1 MRWLDDSEPQTE
13 AAKRWHDSIKT
24 SFLKRR
30 KPAQFLA
37 ACKAAENLENTRARA
52 RAGEI
57 ATTLLG
63 FRAAKIGT
71 DDPFLF
77 GYARSLIDDKY
88 IGSGDLLLALL
99 RSSLY
104 GRDDPEAPVA
114 TGYTGFPS
122 CEERIFNML
131 MQVYSTNNIPTAP
144 LEIWNLVQA
153 IYRWLKAVGEYE
165 VVKQLEGGGLHSV
178 DANTFGIYEALG
190 KLAIAVFD
198 NVNMRVVMK
207 QDWWKKYRSVV
218 TTELVNFDT
227 HILQWMNSPFA
238 GRLRMVTGS
247 VPFIALD
254 KNGEP
259 MWTDQQILDAIQE
272 IPVIPSRAAAFVW
285 LNAAL
290 AARPLTDDM
299 TIYGYLHGRS
309 PNDVQMQISDLL
321 VASFDCLT
329 NAMLRKESRQ
339 DVRIIQSFLCNKV
352 PSIISMLSRSI
363 APPMTAESCIQMT
376 LIPGGHISM
385 DPLPPITPG
394 ANEIRDRL
402 KGTRLDFLQA
412 CALHGLV
419 TESTIGS
426 ILQEAIALPRVTK
439 YNKDSLVAQCAN
451 NISRLEN
458 LIEDLDA
465 LQGNAGAIAN
475 CIVET
480 VTNLCMA
487 KDTMSLKS
495 VCNWL
500 IKKVSRIDIVM
511 IYAQPGM
518 LLLSLCTLLNDW
530 IHDQEQTEFTPS
542 YEEFASILLFVLTV
556 IHRYDLKSADIGI
569 LPESFVAQ
577 LLNDMSISR
586 PIGEL
591 SAEQTSQ
598 LGKWIEG
605 LYAVDEHGE
614 TSGIGDDVMRQCSP
628 QAFYQLVP
636 TLFEQSILACRS
648 NALSIKTFKGG
659 LELLLEPFLL
669 PSLIMGLRWLAEHSW
684 EDHNDTEVLVQILDK
699 LLNLP
704 KSSPAE
710 TRAMH
715 FAILAMVATPLYESL
730 QELLRK
736 QPERKKATELS
747 QTLKSHLYQQRTLS
761 RQKHELDE
769 IFQKDGSVQNRIRH
783 SIQELVTWSS
793 TPSNPPN
800 PPPRYTYKEFALACQ
815 LLDGETLRDV
825 LVQEVAQSPNVST
838 ALDVC
843 SSLVSAPVPAP
854 LATQQQSHPNCVTSR
869 LRNSIALVAADI
881 QSVKR
886 KEVSEAEALVRLC
899 RRVEAQLAVVQIPA
913 MAMPMQPMQDQTAAD
928 QMMQELGLDL
938 AGNGDGTSVD
948 ATINQN
954 DLTGLEQQ
962 LDLSNPTNED
972 LANMAVSNSA
982 MDIDQSQL
990 LSDMDFTL
998 SSAQNGNQQGGQQNQ
1013 EEDIFAG
1020 LDMGGMSGMDDLG
1033 DLGDD
1038 FNFG

>member
-1 MRWLDDSEPQTE
+1 MRWLEEPKPETE
-13 AAKRWHDSIKT
+13 ATKRWHETIKA

-30 KPAQFLA
+30 KPEQFLA
-37 ACKAAENLENTRARA
+37 ACKASEGSQERPARA
-52 RAGEI
+52 KAGEI
-57 ATTLLG
+57 ATTLLA
-63 FRAAKIGT
+63 FRATRTGA

-77 GYARSLIDDKY
+77 SYARGLINEKY
-88 IGSGDLLLALL
+88 FGSGDLLLALL
-99 RSSLY
+99 KSSHY
-104 GRDDPEAPVA
+104 GRDDPEGPFA

-122 CEERIFNML
+122 CEERVFNML
-131 MQVYSTNNIPTAP
+131 IQMYTTTNIPTAP
-144 LEIWNLVQA
+144 LEIWSLVQG
-153 IYRWLKAVGEYE
+153 IYRWLKAVSDYE
-165 VVKQLEGGGLHSV
+165 VVKQLEGGGLHTV
-178 DANTFGIYEALG
+178 DATTFGIYEALG

-198 NVNMRVVMK
+198 NVNMREVMK
-207 QDWWKKYRSVV
+207 QEWWKKYREVV

-227 HILQWMNSPFA
+227 HILQWMSSPFA

-247 VPFIALD
+247 VPFIALG

-259 MWTDQQILDAIQE
+259 MWTDQQILDSIPE

-290 AARPLTDDM
+290 VARPLTDDM
-299 TIYGYLHGRS
+299 TIYSYLHGRS

-321 VASFDCLT
+321 VATFDCLT

-352 PSIISMLSRSI
+352 PHIIAMLSRSI

-376 LIPGGHISM
+376 LIPGGHITM

-394 ANEIRDRL
+394 ANEIRDSL
-402 KGTRLDFLQA
+402 KGARLEFLQA

-419 TESTIGS
+419 SEGAISS
-426 ILQEAIALPRVTK
+426 ILQESIALPRVTK
-439 YNKDSLVAQCAN
+439 LNKDSLVAQCAN

-458 LIEDLDA
+458 HIEDLDA
-465 LQGNAGAIAN
+465 FQGNAGAIAN

-480 VTNLCMA
+480 ITNLCMS

-495 VCNWL
+495 VCNWM

-511 IYAQPGM
+511 IFAQPGM
-518 LLLSLCTLLNDW
+518 LLLPLCTLLNDW

-542 YEEFASILLFVLTV
+542 YEEFASILLFALTV
-556 IHRYDLKSADIGI
+556 IHRYDLNGADIGI
-569 LPESFVAQ
+569 LPDSFMAK
-577 LLNDMSISR
+577 LLDDMSISK
-586 PIGEL
+586 PPNEL
-591 SAEQTSQ
+591 SPEQASQ

-648 NALSIKTFKGG
+648 NSLAIKTFKGG

-684 EDHNDTEVLVQILDK
+684 EDHNDTEVLLQILDK

-704 KSSPAE
+704 KSSPPE

-715 FAILAMVATPLYESL
+715 FAILSMVATPLYESL
-730 QELLRK
+730 QELLRR
-736 QPERKKATELS
+736 QPDKKKAADLS
-747 QTLKSHLYQQRTLS
+747 QVLRAHLYQQRTLS

-769 IFQKDGSVQNRIRH
+769 IYQKDGSVQNRIRR
-783 SIQELVTWSS
+783 SIGELVTWSS

-800 PPPRYTYKEFALACQ
+800 PPPRFTYKEFALGCQ
-815 LLDGETLRDV
+815 LLDGESLRDV
-825 LVQEVAQSPNVST
+825 MVQELSQSPNMST
-838 ALDVC
+838 GLDVC
-843 SSLVSAPVPAP
+843 TSLVCAPAP
-854 LATQQQSHPNCVTSR
+854 APMAAQQQSHPNCITSR

-881 QSVKR
+881 QSVKN
-886 KEVSEAEALVRLC
+886 KEVAEAEALVRLC
-899 RRVEAQLAVVQIPA
+899 RRVEAQLAVVQIPP
-913 MAMPMQPMQDQTAAD
+913 MAMPIQQIQDQTAAD

-938 AGNGDGTSVD
+938 PANGDGTKVD
-948 ATINQN
+948 AAMNQT

-972 LANMAVSNSA
+972 LANMAVDTGA

-990 LSDMDFTL
+990 LSEMDFTL
-998 SSAQNGNQQGGQQNQ
+998 SSAQNNGQQQNQ

-1020 LDMGGMSGMDDLG
+1020 LDMGGMGGMDDLG

>member
-1 MRWLDDSEPQTE
+1 MPN
-13 AAKRWHDSIKT
+13 
-24 SFLKRR
+24 
-30 KPAQFLA
+30 QFLA
-37 ACKAAENLENTRARA
+37 ACKASESSQTRQTKAK
-52 RAGEI
+52 AGEI
-57 ATTLLG
+57 ATALLA
-63 FRAAKIGT
+63 FRSSKVGA

-77 GYARSLIDDKY
+77 PYARGLINEKY
-88 IGSGDLLLALL
+88 IGSGDLLFALL

-114 TGYTGFPS
+114 TGYTGMPS
-122 CEERIFNML
+122 CEERIFTIL
-131 MQVYSTNNIPTAP
+131 MQMYSTTHIPTAP
-144 LEIWNLVQA
+144 LEIWSLVQT
-153 IYRWLKAVGEYE
+153 IYRWLKAVNDYE
-165 VVKQLEGGGLHSV
+165 VVKQLEGGGLHTV
-178 DANTFGIYEALG
+178 DAITFGSYEALG

-198 NVNMRVVMK
+198 NASMREVMK
-207 QDWWKKYRSVV
+207 QQWWKEHRAAV

-227 HILQWMNSPFA
+227 HILQWMNSQFA

-247 VPFIALD
+247 VPFIPLD

-259 MWTDQQILDAIQE
+259 QWTDQQILDSIPE

-290 AARPLTDDM
+290 VARPLTDDM
-299 TIYGYLHGRS
+299 TVYSYLHGRS
-309 PNDVQMQISDLL
+309 PNDVQMQVSDLL

-352 PSIISMLSRSI
+352 PHIISMLSRSI

-385 DPLPPITPG
+385 DPLAPITPG
-394 ANEIRDRL
+394 ANQIRDSL
-402 KGTRLDFLQA
+402 KGARLEFLQA

-419 TESTIGS
+419 SEGTISS
-426 ILQEAIALPRVTK
+426 ILQESIALPRVTRH
-439 YNKDSLVAQCAN
+439 NKDALVAQCAN

-458 LIEDLDA
+458 HIEDLDA
-465 LQGNAGAIAN
+465 FQGNAGAIAN

-480 VTNLCMA
+480 VTNLCMS

-500 IKKVSRIDIVM
+500 MKKVSRIDIVM
-511 IYAQPGM
+511 IFAQPGM
-518 LLLSLCTLLNDW
+518 LLLPICTLLNDW

-542 YEEFASILLFVLTV
+542 YEEFASILLFALTV
-556 IHRYDLKSADIGI
+556 IHRYDLKGADIGI
-569 LPESFVAQ
+569 LPDSFVAR
-577 LLNDMSISR
+577 LLDDMSISN
-586 PIGEL
+586 PLNEL
-591 SAEQTSQ
+591 SPEQASQ

-636 TLFEQSILACRS
+636 TLFEQSILACRT

-669 PSLIMGLRWLAEHSW
+669 PSLVMGLRWLAEHSW
-684 EDHNDTEVLVQILDK
+684 EDHNDTEVLLHILDK

-704 KSSPAE
+704 KSSPPE
-710 TRAMH
+710 TKAMH
-715 FAILAMVATPLYESL
+715 VAILTMVATPLYESL
-730 QELLRK
+730 QELLRR
-736 QPERKKATELS
+736 QPEKKKAADLS
-747 QTLKSHLYQQRTLS
+747 QVLKQYLYQQRTLS

-769 IFQKDGSVQNRIRH
+769 IYQKDGSVQNRIRR
-783 SIQELVTWSS
+783 SIRELVEWSS

-815 LLDGETLRDV
+815 LLDGVALRDV
-825 LVQEVAQSPNVST
+825 MVQELSQSPNAPT

-843 SSLVSAPVPAP
+843 TSLVCVPVPVPMA
-854 LATQQQSHPNCVTSR
+854 AQQQSHPNCVTTR

-881 QSVKR
+881 QSVKQ
-886 KEVSEAEALVRLC
+886 KEVAEAEALVRLC
-899 RRVEAQLAVVQIPA
+899 RRVEAQLAVVQIPP
-913 MAMPMQPMQDQTAAD
+913 MAIPMQQIQDQTAAD

-938 AGNGDGTSVD
+938 PGNGDGTSVD
-948 ATINQN
+948 AAINQN

-972 LANMAVSNSA
+972 LANMAVNTGA

-998 SSAQNGNQQGGQQNQ
+998 SSTQNNGQQVGQQNQ

-1033 DLGDD
+1033 DLGED